1 MSRLFAL
8 DIGTRSVV
16 GIILEKE
23 EDVYHVVDMV
33 SHEHKERSM
42 VDGQIH
48 NVMAVSDVI
57 KTVKEE
63 LEAKHGPLTHVCV
76 AAAGRA
82 LKTEQ
87 SRVSVS
93 IAEQPIMSNEDI
105 FHLELAA
112 VQQAQYQLAEKQADN
127 YSAQYY
133 CVGYSV
139 THYYL
144 DDQNIGSLIDQ
155 QGEEATVD
163 IIATFLPKVVVE
175 SLLAALQR
183 ADLEM
188 EALTL
193 EPIAAIQVLIPQSMR
208 KLNVAL
214 VDVGAGTSDIAI
226 TKDGTVFAYGMVPKA
241 GDEITEAISQEY
253 LLDFHQAEQAKRQL
267 IDQNMM
273 EVEDILG
280 FTTSVSVDDVTKQ
293 ISSSIGNLSRS
304 ICEQIISL
312 NKESPQAVMLVGGGS
327 LTPSLTDHI
336 AETLQLPANRVAVRD
351 IEAIKNLKGQEQLPH
366 SPEFV
371 TPIGIA
377 IAAKQSPV
385 HYISV
390 TVNQRMVRLF
400 DVKQLTIGDCLLAA
414 GLEIKKLY
422 GKPGMGLFITF
433 NDKPV
438 TLPGTYG
445 EAPTIKI
452 NGEVASLQ
460 DHIQHGDEIEVF
472 PGEDGKTPQY
482 TIETLTGP
490 IEHLTVSI
498 HDQPIQVQ
506 PTIQLNEENAHI
518 TSPLNDGDHV
528 IYQSRHTVYDILEQ
542 HTQLD
547 LSKINQSFD
556 ININGETVQIFP
568 EQVTVFQ
575 NDQKTMLS
583 NLVQHHDRLTYTLNE
598 SIQIDDVLT
607 HLDQGPKTGI
617 TVFYENKPV
626 ELQPTSFNMTTNG
639 VACDRQTLVHPND
652 IITIDEPV
660 QQSFIFQDLFR
671 FIELNVSEISGKRFK
686 LYRNQEP
693 VGFSEPIQ
701 DGDQLSIEWFDS
713 VRELY

>member
-16 GIILEKE
+16 GIILEK
-23 EDVYHVVDMV
+23 DDDIYHVVDMV
-33 SHEHKERSM
+33 SREHKERSM

-63 LEAKHGPLTHVCV
+63 LEIKHGPLTHVCV

-87 SRVSVS
+87 SRMSIS

-127 YSAQYY
+127 HSTQYY

-144 DDQNIGSLIDQ
+144 DDQSIGSLIDQ

-226 TKDGTVFAYGMVPKA
+226 TKDGTVVAYGMVPKA

-267 IDQNMM
+267 IEQKTM

-280 FTTSVSVDDVTKQ
+280 FTTNVSVADVTRQ
-293 ISSSIGNLSRS
+293 ISSTIGNLARS
-304 ICEQIISL
+304 ICDQILSL

-327 LTPSLTDHI
+327 LTPSLTDYI
-336 AETLQLPANRVAVRD
+336 ADTLQLPANRVAVRD
-351 IEAIKNLKGQEQLPH
+351 IDAIKNLKGHEQLPH

-390 TVNQRMVRLF
+390 TVNHRMVRLF

-460 DHIQHGDEIEVF
+460 DHIQHGDDIEVF
-472 PGEDGKTPQY
+472 PGKDGETPTY
-482 TIETLTGP
+482 TIESLTGS
-490 IEHLTVSI
+490 IEYLTVFI
-498 HDQPIQVQ
+498 HDQTVEVQ
-506 PTIQLNEENAHI
+506 PTIKLNGELTDI
-518 TSPLNDGDHV
+518 TNLLNDGDH
-528 IYQSRHTVYDILEQ
+528 IYYQSHHTVSSVLEQ
-542 HTQLD
+542 NTQLD
-547 LSKINQSFD
+547 LSKVQKPFD
-556 ININGETVQIFP
+556 ININGETMQIFP
-568 EQVTVFQ
+568 EQMTIYQ
-575 NDQKTMLS
+575 NDLKTKLS
-583 NLVQHHDRLTYTLNE
+583 NPIQHHDRLSYTLNE
-598 SIQIDDVLT
+598 SIQIEDLLT
-607 HLDQGPKTGI
+607 YLDNGPTAGI

-626 ELQPTSFNMTTNG
+626 ELQPTSFNMTKNG
-639 VACDRQTLVHPND
+639 VTCDRQTLVYPND
-652 IITIDEPV
+652 IVTIEKPA